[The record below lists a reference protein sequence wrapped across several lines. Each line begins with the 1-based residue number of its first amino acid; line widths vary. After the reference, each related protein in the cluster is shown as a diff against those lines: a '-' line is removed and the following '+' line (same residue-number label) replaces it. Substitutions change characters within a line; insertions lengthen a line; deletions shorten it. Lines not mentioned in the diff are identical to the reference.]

1 MLLLELF
8 YESSNPQSTTG
19 INGVLRVSRNGH
31 GRSRKTRTRS
41 KPNCQWRDLP
51 EAFGPWNTFYK
62 RFNTWS
68 ASGKLIRIFS
78 ALVEDPDVEW
88 LFIDGSYVKAH
99 QDSTGACTEA
109 AEAIGKS
116 RAGNT
121 SKIHL
126 AVDAYGLPNTFR
138 ITGGEVHDSTEA
150 QALIDDLPAGDSL
163 VADKGYDSERIREQV
178 EAKGMEAVIPRRRN
192 SKKGNA
198 SLDRGLY
205 RYRHLVENA
214 FARLKP
220 YRAIATRYD
229 KLKRNYES
237 MVALGLQLFVA
248 TDVKDQQ
255 T

>member
-229 KLKRNYES
+229 KLKRNYEG
-237 MVALGLQLFVA
+237 MVALACSFLWLPM
-248 TDVKDQQ
+248 
-255 T
+255 

>member
-1 MLLLELF
+1 MLTDEHWSKLKPILLQQGIYDKANLR
-8 YESSNPQSTTG
+8 TTVEG
-19 INGVLRVSRNGH
+19 ILYRM
-31 GRSRKTRTRS
+31 RTG
-41 KPNCQWRDLP
+41 CQWRDLP
-51 EAFGPWNTFYK
+51 EAFGPWNTVYK

-150 QALIDDLPAGDSL
+150 QALIDDDLSAVDSL

-214 FARLKP
+214 FAWLEQMRRL
-220 YRAIATRYD
+220 ATRYERRTD
-229 KLKRNYES
+229 IHYAFTLLGCSLICLK
-237 MVALGLQLFVA
+237 QLTRQF
-248 TDVKDQQ
+248 
-255 T
+255 